1 MFKLHSHFPLK
12 LHVQFYI
19 HFNLF
24 SRSVCYFLIWLQ
36 PHVQIASSCCDTQ
49 HEDAM
54 FVLQI
59 RILHVQTAAPW
70 PNCNFMTTLQPHNL
84 IATSCSDCIALFF
97 FFPCVSQA
105 VCPSAFMVAVCGP
118 RVMNSAWWEGEIT
131 GGRGAGRGGGVHFLW
146 LAAGGLRRIKD
157 NDARGCGEDDGVGV
171 GEEIWVVKLMM
182 QEVVVSCD
190 RLWWGCLWVKVNG
203 LKILMQEVVMRMR
216 VFVIWIEGLK
226 WWCKRLC

>member
-1 MFKLHSHFPLK
+1 MKIYVRYSSSCSGCSYQIAVSYLKCIFVFMLQRHVHAATACSNCILIFRWNFMFRVQ

-19 HFNLF
+19 NFILF

-84 IATSCSDCIALFF
+84 IATSCSDCNALFF

-118 RVMNSAWWEGEIT
+118 RVMNSAWWEGEIR
-131 GGRGAGRGGGVHFLW
+131 GGRGAGRG
-146 LAAGGLRRIKD
+146 
-157 NDARGCGEDDGVGV
+157 V
-171 GEEIWVVKLMM
+171 GESISCDSRQAGYEGLKIMM
-182 QEVVVSCD
+182 QEVVVRMMVLVLVRRYEWWNWWCR
-190 RLWWGCLWVKVNG
+190 RLW
-203 LKILMQEVVMRMR
+203 
-216 VFVIWIEGLK
+216 
-226 WWCKRLC
+226 